1 GEYKQAISSYDQAL
15 KYKPDY
21 HKAWNNRGVAL
32 YNLGEYKQ
40 AISSYDQALK
50 YKPDYH
56 KARVNRSKNSRIA

>member
-1 GEYKQAISSYDQAL
+1 AISSYDQAL

-21 HKAWNNRGVAL
+21 HKAWNNRGVAM

>member
-1 GEYKQAISSYDQAL
+1 M
-15 KYKPDY
+15 
-21 HKAWNNRGVAL
+21 

>member
-1 GEYKQAISSYDQAL
+1 EYKQAISSYDQAL
-15 KYKPDY
+15 KYKPDD
-21 HKAWNNRGVAL
+21 HVAWYNRGVAL
-32 YNLGEYKQ
+32 SYLGEYKQ